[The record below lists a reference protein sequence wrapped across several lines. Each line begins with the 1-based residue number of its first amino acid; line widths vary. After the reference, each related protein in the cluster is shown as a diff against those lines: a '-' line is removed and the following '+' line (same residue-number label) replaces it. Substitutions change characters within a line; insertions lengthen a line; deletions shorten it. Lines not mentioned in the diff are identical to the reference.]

1 MYPQANIILNM
12 MKTQQL
18 FVSLTAIIQ
27 AEQIKTLMKLGL
39 INFLTL
45 EIFFSSFGEGLEL
58 KDWLRKKF
66 LSKVKENKLV
76 LSLKKFILI
85 LLF

>member
-45 EIFFSSFGEGLEL
+45 EIFFRRLE
-58 KDWLRKKF
+58 
-66 LSKVKENKLV
+66 KVW
-76 LSLKKFILI
+76 S
-85 LLF
+85 